1 MKLVDN
7 WYSIDILPLYLSL
20 SEEKLQAAQQQLSEL
35 KQQSLPIASVVKR
48 TIKLCEKRSKTAC
61 IILKQCN
68 RWRRQVT
75 SQNQIMNIVR
85 LKKNTKDL
93 EKINQQILNLVRN
106 LQNSDAD
113 YEYDTNV
120 VLNSLLIAHGWE

>member
-7 WYSIDILPLYLSL
+7 WYSLDVLPLYLSL

-48 TIKLCEKRSKTAC
+48 TIKLCEKRSKTAWV
-61 IILKQCN
+61 ILEQCN

-85 LKKNTKDL
+85 LKKNTRDL
-93 EKINQQILNLVRN
+93 EKINQQILNLARN
-106 LQNSDAD
+106 MQNSDAD
-113 YEYDTNV
+113 YEYDTSV